1 MYGEAWETELPA
13 SKFDD
18 RLLKELFWLALVLM
32 KILLPGVLW
41 LLGISLLFLSK
52 CSVYVGKSSRS
63 QQNKSGKLIQI
74 AKEREAP
81 MCCFLESFWHWTGD
95 SSIWD
100 FLCVTHMKPKG
111 TGHRTPTRGLGD
123 LSQSSV
129 LLKVLPPFSCLAGG
143 YDALSP
149 GRVW

>member
-111 TGHRTPTRGLGD
+111 SKLRAQNTHKRLGRLKSILCSSEGFTTFL
-123 LSQSSV
+123 LS
-129 LLKVLPPFSCLAGG
+129 C
-143 YDALSP
+143 
-149 GRVW
+149 RWI